1 MKRVA
6 SLGRWLLALFNA
18 PPRASMTLLQK
29 VGRVFL
35 VTLSLFTF
43 SVFSGLV
50 IALGLFLVQRIESGQ
65 VGDYP
70 MARMLAILLDSL
82 LVNVICVF
90 ILLQIKRLDE
100 TLIPPPDSPKAAR
113 PPE

>member
-29 VGRVFL
+29 VGRIFL

-50 IALGLFLVQRIESGQ
+50 LALALFLFERIASGKI
-65 VGDYP
+65 GDYP
-70 MARMLAILLDSL
+70 MAKVLAILLDSV
-82 LVNVICVF
+82 LVNVVCVF

-100 TLIPPPDSPKAAR
+100 TLIPPADSAGGPK
-113 PPE
+113 P